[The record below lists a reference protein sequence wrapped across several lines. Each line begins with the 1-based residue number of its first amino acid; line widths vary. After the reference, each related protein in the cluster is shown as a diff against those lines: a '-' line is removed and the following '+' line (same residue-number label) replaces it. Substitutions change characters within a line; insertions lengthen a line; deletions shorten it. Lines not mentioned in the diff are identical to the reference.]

1 MKNALVIMAKAPLPG
16 EAKTRLAT
24 LLSPED
30 AAELSHCFFL
40 DVVELAQSVSGC
52 EVVVAYAP
60 EDALEIFSVESL
72 KVAKCIS
79 QGRGDLGQRMKRVF
93 ETMFDSGYAKVVLIG
108 TDLPTIRLSS
118 LQEAFSS
125 LKNHPV
131 ILGPSLDGG
140 YYLLGMQD
148 MIPEIFEGIDWGTDR
163 VLGQTFERLSEKN
176 IRSERLPA
184 WYDVD
189 KPEELNFLI
198 AHLELLKCCT
208 DEHLPQHTM
217 GFLER
222 EGLLPKRSSES
233 QSNDG

>member
-1 MKNALVIMAKAPLPG
+1 MENALVIMVKAPVPG
-16 EAKTRLAT
+16 EVKTRLAST
-24 LLSPED
+24 LSPEG

-52 EVVVAYAP
+52 EVVVAYSP
-60 EDALEIFSVESL
+60 EDALDFFSVESL
-72 KVAKCIS
+72 KVVKCIS
-79 QGRGDLGQRMKRVF
+79 QGMGDLGQRMRRIF
-93 ETMFDSGYAKVVLIG
+93 ETLSDSGYAKVVLIG
-108 TDLPTIRLSS
+108 ADLPTIPLSS

-140 YYLLGMQD
+140 YYLLGLQD
-148 MIPEIFEGIDWGTDR
+148 MIPEIFEGIDWGTDQ
-163 VLGQTFERLSEKN
+163 VLSQSVERLSEKN
-176 IRSERLPA
+176 IQPKRLPS

-189 KPEELNFLI
+189 EPEELNFLI

-208 DEHLPQHTM
+208 DEHLPQHTT

-222 EGLLPKRSSES
+222 EGFLPKCSSES
-233 QSNDG
+233 QFDDG